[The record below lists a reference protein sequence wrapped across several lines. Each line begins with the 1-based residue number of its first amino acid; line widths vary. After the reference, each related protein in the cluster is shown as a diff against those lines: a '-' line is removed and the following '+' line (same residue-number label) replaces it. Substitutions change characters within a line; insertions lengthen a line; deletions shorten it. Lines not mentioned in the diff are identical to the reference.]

1 MLCRVRWRWS
11 HLAHPYQPWHPGPAS
26 IGTPGKR
33 HQATGSA
40 NPIVAGCK
48 VPATSSSTL
57 QLAGDVKLAEQRAF
71 AMVAA
76 QSASALRL
84 DDTQVRSIA
93 RQRQPCTTPLNDMPF
108 RRQHLVTRALNA
120 SMNSPISTANA
131 AARRRAR
138 AHPAKAKSC
147 TAVDAASCM
156 AGCPRAPKLKRA
168 RLPAAAMGRRVG
180 APGRT
185 DKLNKKALF
194 KTQPHENQ
202 TKPDISKIKQ
212 LGECCARLLVAGG
225 SLRDVNQV

>member
-11 HLAHPYQPWHPGPAS
+11 HLAHPCQPWHPGPAS
-26 IGTPGKR
+26 TGIPGKHR
-33 HQATGSA
+33 QGTGST
-40 NPIVAGCK
+40 NPIVAGRK
-48 VPATSSSTL
+48 VPATDSSTH
-57 QLAGDVKLAEQRAF
+57 QLPGGAWLAELRAF
-71 AMVAA
+71 EMVAA
-76 QSASALRL
+76 QSAGSLRW
-84 DDTQVRSIA
+84 DGAQVRSIA
-93 RQRQPCTTPLNDMPF
+93 RQRYPCTTPLNDMPY
-108 RRQHLVTRALNA
+108 RRQHLAARALITNLRP
-120 SMNSPISTANA
+120 SISTATA

-147 TAVDAASCM
+147 TAVGAASCM

-180 APGRT
+180 APRRT

-212 LGECCARLLVAGG
+212 LGECCARLLVTAG
-225 SLRDVNQV
+225 SL